1 MRNVNHR
8 INTCKEFITRIR
20 PQSGSSGDQSP
31 SQSTLSI
38 VIGRSSE
45 CDIVLTDAHVSRIHG
60 VIRYN
65 DGEFYYTDKS
75 TNGTLIN
82 GVKIHKKKLKVTPQD
97 KLKLSESFVLDW
109 NIVKEIV
116 RIRLATSASLVNDK
130 KIQPEPKAEQKPEAK
145 AEPQGKTVNS
155 QKKGCLSLL
164 FFAFIIMLLVL
175 MNL

>member
-1 MRNVNHR
+1 M
-8 INTCKEFITRIR
+8 
-20 PQSGSSGDQSP
+20 
-31 SQSTLSI
+31 
-38 VIGRSSE
+38 
-45 CDIVLTDAHVSRIHG
+45 
-60 VIRYN
+60 
-65 DGEFYYTDKS
+65 
-75 TNGTLIN
+75 
-82 GVKIHKKKLKVTPQD
+82 KIHKKKLKVTPQD

-155 QKKGCLSLL
+155 QKKGGLSLL

-175 MNL
+175 LN